1 MQNPDQKEIL
11 ALANYDNE
19 DKVLLAVDC
28 IIFGFDR
35 EELKILLV
43 KRNFEPEKGKWSLI
57 GGFLKKE
64 ENLDIAAVRVLH
76 HLTGLHDI
84 YMEQLYIYS
93 KVDRDPADRTLSVSY
108 YALID
113 IAKHDKELIKQNS
126 AQWFPLKDAP
136 PLIFD
141 HNEMVD
147 RAIAR
152 LKRRALSKPI
162 GFELLPEKFTMR
174 QLQKLYEAILGK
186 KLDKRNFISKFN
198 SFKILI
204 KLDEKDMSSS
214 KKGAFLFKF
223 DEEKYK
229 RKVEDGFSFKI

>member
-1 MQNPDQKEIL
+1 MTL
-11 ALANYDNE
+11 SSYTNE

-28 IIFGFDR
+28 IIFGFDS
-35 EELKILLV
+35 EELKLLLV
-43 KRNFEPEKGKWSLI
+43 KRGFEPEKGKWSLI

-64 ENLDIAAVRVLH
+64 ENLDIAAARVLH

-84 YMEQLYIYS
+84 YMEQLYTHS
-93 KVDRDPADRTLSVSY
+93 KVDRDPADRTLSVAY

-126 AQWFPLKDAP
+126 AQWFPLKKAP
-136 PLIFD
+136 ELIFD
-141 HNEMVD
+141 HNEMVK
-147 RAIAR
+147 RAMAR

-198 SFKILI
+198 SFDILI

-223 DEEKYK
+223 DEEKYS
-229 RKVEDGFSFKI
+229 RKVEDGFNFKI

>member
-1 MQNPDQKEIL
+1 MQNTEQKEIL
-11 ALANYDNE
+11 ELANYNNE

-64 ENLDIAAVRVLH
+64 ENLDTAAVRVLH
-76 HLTGLHDI
+76 HLTGLHNI
-84 YMEQLYIYS
+84 YMEQIYTYS
-93 KVDRDPADRTLSVSY
+93 KVDRDPADRTLSVAY

-113 IAKHDKELIKQNS
+113 IANHDKELIEQNS
-126 AQWFPLKDAP
+126 AQWFPLKKAP
-136 PLIFD
+136 QLIFD
-141 HNEMVD
+141 HNEMVE

-198 SFKILI
+198 SFHILI

-214 KKGAFLFKF
+214 KKGAYLFKF
-223 DEEKYK
+223 DEEKYI
-229 RKVEDGFSFKI
+229 RKVEDGFNFKI